1 MKRLTKIIV
10 VIMIAVFALSALACG
25 EDGKVT
31 LVVVGDETSVYTVDT
46 TGKELSTLK
55 DLMDYLVEN
64 EEFTYEETGGFLT
77 TANGKAPSETE
88 FWGIYT
94 DLVINEI
101 EYYNDDWG
109 TATYEGIMYGS
120 ATKGIVELPLSGGA
134 TYLLKLTV
142 MEW

>member
-1 MKRLTKIIV
+1 MKKLTKIVV
-10 VIMIAVFALSALACG
+10 VIMIAVFAFCLCG
-25 EDGKVT
+25 CTKEGKVT
-31 LVVVGDETSVYTVDT
+31 LAVVGDETKVYTIDT
-46 TGKELSTLK
+46 TGKNLSTLK
-55 DLMDYLVEN
+55 DLMDYLSEN
-64 EEFTYEETGGFLT
+64 DEFSYEEKGGFLNSV
-77 TANGKAPSETE
+77 NGRLPSETE

-94 DLVINEI
+94 DLVIDQI

-134 TYLLKLTV
+134 TYLLKLTA